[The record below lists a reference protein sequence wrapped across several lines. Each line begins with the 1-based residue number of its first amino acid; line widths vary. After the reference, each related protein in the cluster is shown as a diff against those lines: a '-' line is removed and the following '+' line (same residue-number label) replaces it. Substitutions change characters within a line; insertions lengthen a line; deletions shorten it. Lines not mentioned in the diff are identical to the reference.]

1 MRTFMALVWRDV
13 TLGLRASGGAALSA
27 AFFAL
32 IVVLVPFGLGPD
44 LTGLQAA
51 APGLFWI
58 AALLATLLGL
68 ERIIQPDT
76 EDGTMDLIRM
86 SPLPLELAA
95 LAKIFAHWLTSGL
108 IITCLAPLLAPLLNL
123 SVNAI
128 PILGLSLLIGT
139 PALSAIG
146 TAAAALGSSVQRGG
160 MVLALLALPLNIPF
174 LIFGASAV
182 SKAQGNEDP
191 GQALLLLGATSL
203 IALIVGA
210 VASAAAL
217 RIGDE

>member
-1 MRTFMALVWRDV
+1 MSTFWALIRRDV
-13 TLGLRASGGAALSA
+13 TLGMRASGGAALAA

-44 LTGLQAA
+44 LSVLKTS

-58 AALLATLLGL
+58 AALLSTLLGL

-76 EDGTMDLIRM
+76 EDGTMDLIRL
-86 SPLPLELAA
+86 SPIPLEMTS
-95 LAKIFAHWLTSGL
+95 LAKITAHWLTSGL
-108 IITCLAPLLAPLLNL
+108 IITVLAPALAPLLNL
-123 SVNAI
+123 ATEAI
-128 PILGLSLLIGT
+128 PILALSLLIGT

-160 MVLALLALPLNIPF
+160 MILALLALPLNIPF
-174 LIFGASAV
+174 LIFGATAV
-182 SKAQGNEDP
+182 SRAQAGDDP
-191 GQALLLLGATSL
+191 AQALLLLGAASL
-203 IALIVGA
+203 ITLIVGSFA
-210 VASAAAL
+210 AAAAL

>member
-1 MRTFMALVWRDV
+1 
-13 TLGLRASGGAALSA
+13 
-27 AFFAL
+27 
-32 IVVLVPFGLGPD
+32 
-44 LTGLQAA
+44 
-51 APGLFWI
+51 
-58 AALLATLLGL
+58 
-68 ERIIQPDT
+68 
-76 EDGTMDLIRM
+76 M

-160 MVLALLALPLNIPF
+160 MILALLALPLNIPF